1 MKRALKYIFG
11 TLLAVVLLVVL
22 LAASLYLPP
31 VQRWAV
37 NRLTAYL
44 EEQTGL
50 VVSIGSVHLSPLLD
64 ISLGEVHVAQP
75 PTDVIDVEQVLV
87 DLDFTRLL
95 VLHIGVE
102 AIKLSNG
109 NIYTTDLIETLAM
122 DGSIGNLCVVADD
135 IDLKKKK
142 VNVTDATLDACVLD
156 IKLREAAEE
165 DTTESAP
172 VDWRIDINRLNIN
185 QSKIALQLPDDAM
198 RVSAAIRKA
207 RLDGGDIGLGN
218 GVYRVG
224 KISLAADSLS
234 YDIPE
239 ASPVMGLD
247 VNHLAFRDVELELGK
262 LAYKVQG
269 SRFNVQLNRL
279 AFIEKSGFQLNNL
292 AVNLSL
298 DANHLTVAGL
308 DLQTPHS
315 SAAGNVDIDWDA
327 MSAEKHGQMKADLQA
342 SFGSEDILCLA
353 AAYLPRDL
361 ARCYPSQPLNI
372 ELFATGNVDTLHLQ
386 TCNVMIPSVIDV
398 RTTGAL
404 HHMTDSTR
412 LGADL
417 KWDITTMD
425 LRCAND
431 YLGLDKVRFP
441 KMVLHADTKLSEAS
455 KVTADALLLEGG
467 GKAHLVGSM
476 DLQAMAYQANARI
489 SNLQLHDFLPHDSLY
504 ALSANAKLSGCGTD
518 MLSPHTRLFA
528 QASVEHLGY
537 GSWDLDDIQA
547 GCRLESGKAVA
558 EVSSRNDLLGLQG
571 CIDAS
576 ITDRK
581 VQAAAF
587 NMDVNHVDL
596 YALRLAERPLAA
608 SMVMHMDGAS
618 DFEQTHS
625 LRARVEAVELTTAD
639 SVIHPLDLIADA
651 DLTPERMQMNAYAGD
666 LSLSVSSDQGL
677 DSLLARA
684 DRFSGELQRQI
695 DSLHI
700 QQDTLKTLLPH
711 LKVELTCGQ
720 RNPIG
725 NILRHALGY
734 SFRDLSVHF
743 HSSPMDGL
751 NGKGHMHSLN
761 TGAILLDSI
770 YWHIQQGQSGISLD
784 ARVANGPKNRIV
796 TFLSKIHA
804 ALTESGANANLV
816 FFDAQGKKSVDFGLA
831 LDLLSDGFR
840 AHFTPLNPVIA
851 YRHFTLNADNFVSLN
866 HAGHLDALV
875 DLLADDGTG
884 LKVYTTPNEEA
895 EKDISLSVNQFNVG
909 ELTQVIPFMP
919 DISGFLHGDLHY
931 MQADSTTTVS
941 AEMVVKKMA
950 YNGVRLGDIGLNGI
964 YFPNADGSH
973 YVDGIVTLD
982 DEEILLLN
990 GKYREQDGKGK
1001 LDGSATF
1008 QKLPFAF
1015 ANAFMPDSPLSL
1027 SGYAWG
1033 DFSVNGYTSSPV
1045 LNGELRT
1052 DSLFIN
1058 AESYNV
1064 NLRIPDHAITVS
1076 DSRLDLNRVEAY
1088 AAGKTPLVLDGNI
1101 DFSDL
1106 DRVQLNMNVKANDYQ
1121 LINSPKKQGSLA
1133 YGKVFVNIGGRVW
1146 GTLNDMKVRGRLD
1159 VLGSTDVSMVL
1170 TDTPLTVEDQLSDI
1184 VTFVDFTDTIAA
1196 EQVAVARQSIDM
1208 QMDVGIAEMA
1218 QVHCFLSD
1226 GGNDYI
1232 DLQGGGEITLT
1243 YDMQNDMQLWG
1254 RYTIGKGTM
1263 RYSLMAIP
1271 LNDFQIATGSY
1282 VEFQG
1287 KMLNPRLNIN
1297 ASERVR
1303 STVTENSVPR
1313 NVAFDVGLSISR
1325 TLEDMGLE
1333 FTLQAPEDLTVQNQ
1347 LSSMTAEERGR
1358 VAVTMLITGM
1368 YVTDDA
1374 ETNGG
1379 YNYANTL
1386 NAYLQSA
1393 INEVAGKA
1401 LSTVDINFG
1410 IANGTSEAGTT
1421 TTDYSFSFAKRFWGN
1436 RISVIVGGKVSS
1448 GRDAVNNGQTI
1459 IDNIAI
1465 EYRLDKSASRYVNL
1479 FYDRNYESLL
1489 EGQVTKMG
1497 GGIVLRKKADKL
1509 GELFIFRNKKEE
1521 QKIKGKAEKTE

>member
-298 DANHLTVAGL
+298 DANHLTAAGL

-372 ELFATGNVDTLHLQ
+372 ELFATGNVDTL
-386 TCNVMIPSVIDV
+386 
-398 RTTGAL
+398 
-404 HHMTDSTR
+404 
-412 LGADL
+412 
-417 KWDITTMD
+417 
-425 LRCAND
+425 ND

-547 GCRLESGKAVA
+547 GCRLENGKAVA

-725 NILRHALGY
+725 NILRHAFGY

-751 NGKGHMHSLN
+751 NGNGHIHSLN

-909 ELTQVIPFMP
+909 ELTRVIPFMP

-941 AEMVVKKMA
+941 AEMVVKTL
-950 YNGVRLGDIGLNGI
+950 RL
-964 YFPNADGSH
+964 
-973 YVDGIVTLD
+973 
-982 DEEILLLN
+982 
-990 GKYREQDGKGK
+990 
-1001 LDGSATF
+1001 
-1008 QKLPFAF
+1008 
-1015 ANAFMPDSPLSL
+1015 
-1027 SGYAWG
+1027 
-1033 DFSVNGYTSSPV
+1033 
-1045 LNGELRT
+1045 
-1052 DSLFIN
+1052 
-1058 AESYNV
+1058 
-1064 NLRIPDHAITVS
+1064 
-1076 DSRLDLNRVEAY
+1076 
-1088 AAGKTPLVLDGNI
+1088 
-1101 DFSDL
+1101 
-1106 DRVQLNMNVKANDYQ
+1106 
-1121 LINSPKKQGSLA
+1121 
-1133 YGKVFVNIGGRVW
+1133 
-1146 GTLNDMKVRGRLD
+1146 
-1159 VLGSTDVSMVL
+1159 
-1170 TDTPLTVEDQLSDI
+1170 
-1184 VTFVDFTDTIAA
+1184 
-1196 EQVAVARQSIDM
+1196 
-1208 QMDVGIAEMA
+1208 
-1218 QVHCFLSD
+1218 
-1226 GGNDYI
+1226 
-1232 DLQGGGEITLT
+1232 
-1243 YDMQNDMQLWG
+1243 
-1254 RYTIGKGTM
+1254 TM
-1263 RYSLMAIP
+1263 R
-1271 LNDFQIATGSY
+1271 
-1282 VEFQG
+1282 
-1287 KMLNPRLNIN
+1287 R
-1297 ASERVR
+1297 
-1303 STVTENSVPR
+1303 
-1313 NVAFDVGLSISR
+1313 
-1325 TLEDMGLE
+1325 
-1333 FTLQAPEDLTVQNQ
+1333 
-1347 LSSMTAEERGR
+1347 
-1358 VAVTMLITGM
+1358 
-1368 YVTDDA
+1368 
-1374 ETNGG
+1374 
-1379 YNYANTL
+1379 
-1386 NAYLQSA
+1386 
-1393 INEVAGKA
+1393 
-1401 LSTVDINFG
+1401 
-1410 IANGTSEAGTT
+1410 
-1421 TTDYSFSFAKRFWGN
+1421 FSC
-1436 RISVIVGGKVSS
+1436 
-1448 GRDAVNNGQTI
+1448 
-1459 IDNIAI
+1459 
-1465 EYRLDKSASRYVNL
+1465 
-1479 FYDRNYESLL
+1479 
-1489 EGQVTKMG
+1489 
-1497 GGIVLRKKADKL
+1497 
-1509 GELFIFRNKKEE
+1509 
-1521 QKIKGKAEKTE
+1521 